1 MTKAFRL
8 RDSKTIA
15 MLCLTLGLATMR
27 TAAAQSAGAQAE
39 VMFREARVLLE
50 AGKVA
55 EACAAFESSQK
66 LEPATS
72 TLMNLASCRERNH
85 QPATAWGLF
94 LEAERATRDAADGK
108 SKKLHK
114 VALDRAKGI
123 EPRMSKLTSKV
134 PADSRVDRLEIL
146 RGAEAVEPSMW
157 NRALPIDGGTYKI
170 TARAPDAP
178 PWTVE
183 VTIAAEADTKIVEI
197 PRLGKPSAPVVAG
210 KKAAGAV
217 RASSGPP
224 ADRGGTITVP
234 RVPPASTK
242 RHVALGM
249 AVSGLACGGV
259 AAWLYFT
266 GRAAENRSTSVNSAR
281 VDAVPVVGAAMGLAI
296 MGGF

>member
-15 MLCLTLGLATMR
+15 MLCLALGLATMR

-55 EACAAFESSQK
+55 ETCAAFESSQK

-72 TLMNLASCRERNH
+72 TL
-85 QPATAWGLF
+85 
-94 LEAERATRDAADGK
+94 
-108 SKKLHK
+108 
-114 VALDRAKGI
+114 
-123 EPRMSKLTSKV
+123 
-134 PADSRVDRLEIL
+134 
-146 RGAEAVEPSMW
+146 
-157 NRALPIDGGTYKI
+157 I
-170 TARAPDAP
+170 TARAPAAP